1 MRTITPGSLNKGE
14 QIVIPIFVP
23 ANVELWALDLST
35 AVTSTGSLDLL
46 LFACADGHCQLSR
59 ETRGMP
65 NPKRLALRQP
75 KSGQWK
81 MVVDGTYA
89 TQLETDFSL
98 DTVFIS
104 SSYGEVASD
113 DPVNSRAT
121 GAKWSAS
128 VRPILRAA
136 IPANARPVLPIYFDD
151 LINGSLHAFKSPKAQ
166 FGEEDHREP
175 RPLGLQLVD
184 WMA

>member
-1 MRTITPGSLNKGE
+1 
-14 QIVIPIFVP
+14 
-23 ANVELWALDLST
+23 
-35 AVTSTGSLDLL
+35 
-46 LFACADGHCQLSR
+46 
-59 ETRGMP
+59 
-65 NPKRLALRQP
+65 
-75 KSGQWK
+75 
-81 MVVDGTYA
+81 VVDGTYA
-89 TQLETDFSL
+89 TQLKTDFSL

-151 LINGSLHAFKSPKAQ
+151 LINGSLHDFKSPKAQ

-175 RPLGLQLVD
+175 TPLGLQVVELD
-184 WMA
+184 GLGR